1 MRCTLCPRRCNV
13 ERGIH
18 TDPKAS
24 LGFCQM
30 GDNPVVARAALHA
43 WEEPCIS
50 GTRGSGTV
58 FFSGCNLQCVFCQ
71 NAVIS
76 HKGFGREISPEQLRQ
91 VFLDLVDQGA
101 HNINLVNP
109 THFVPAISR
118 AIGQGLPVPVVYNS
132 SGYESLETLRHME
145 GKVQVYLP
153 DFKYA
158 DPQLAA
164 RLSGAPDYVEVVTAA
179 LDEMVKQCRGCT
191 YDEEGLLTRGV
202 IIRHLVLPGQL
213 ENTFNVIDY
222 VSEHY
227 ADCVVFSLMSQYVPC
242 GQASDYPDIDRVLTQ
257 DEIDTAIH
265 YLEMSDIEEGFI
277 QRRDSAQT
285 VYIPP
290 FDLEGVPE

>member
-13 ERGIH
+13 ERSVH

-30 GDNPVVARAALHA
+30 GANPVVARAALHA

-76 HKGFGREISPEQLRQ
+76 HEGFGREISPEQLRQ
-91 VFLDLVDQGA
+91 VFLNLVDQGA

-132 SGYESLETLRHME
+132 SGYESLETLRHMA

-158 DPQLAA
+158 DPQLSA
-164 RLSGAPDYVEVVTAA
+164 RLSGAPDYVEVATAA
-179 LDEMVKQCRGCT
+179 LDEMVKQCGGCT

-227 ADCVVFSLMSQYVPC
+227 ADRVIFSLMSQYVPC
-242 GQASDYPDIDRVLTQ
+242 GRASDYPDIDRVLTQ

-265 YLEMSDIEEGFI
+265 YLEMSDMEEGFI
-277 QRRDSAQT
+277 QQRDSAQT
-285 VYIPP
+285 AYIPP